1 METRSRIEQAL
12 DRALTRACGPKAPP
26 RIAEAMR
33 HAVFPGGARV
43 RPRLALAVA
52 RACGDDVPKLTDA
65 ALSAVE
71 FLHCASLVHDDLPV
85 FDDAATRRGRPT
97 VHSIYGAPL
106 ALLAGDALIVLAFE
120 TIALE
125 SALQPAR
132 TAPLIATVARAVGM
146 PMGITAGQAWEC
158 EPEVDLEN
166 YHREKTGALFVGST
180 MVGAIAAGADP
191 HPWRRL
197 GECLGEAY
205 QVADDLRDAFADEE
219 EIGKPVGQDKAHHRP
234 NAVEALGSAGCLK
247 RLRSLISGAI
257 ESIPVCPGAG
267 ELEALIMN
275 EAKRLVP
282 KNLAQSAA

>member
-1 METRSRIEQAL
+1 
-12 DRALTRACGPKAPP
+12 
-26 RIAEAMR
+26 
-33 HAVFPGGARV
+33 
-43 RPRLALAVA
+43 
-52 RACGDDVPKLTDA
+52 
-65 ALSAVE
+65 
-71 FLHCASLVHDDLPV
+71 
-85 FDDAATRRGRPT
+85 
-97 VHSIYGAPL
+97 
-106 ALLAGDALIVLAFE
+106 
-120 TIALE
+120 
-125 SALQPAR
+125 
-132 TAPLIATVARAVGM
+132 
-146 PMGITAGQAWEC
+146 
-158 EPEVDLEN
+158 
-166 YHREKTGALFVGST
+166 

-247 RLRSLISGAI
+247 RLRTLITGAI